1 MRAVLFLGLAATAG
15 ATCLGEQ
22 CEEEDGAALL
32 QFREQ
37 FGPIT
42 PRPTPAPEPTPAEPS
57 VVFGTPLSGYH
68 NVTIWTYV
76 RAMEKVN
83 FKIHEVVVK
92 FEHAILYPMFLGVGG
107 EDVCESAGCPEK
119 CAEVGLGYRSP
130 CVDFVVDSNIPVN
143 HASYIEAYQDQY
155 LVMGTAFETQYI
167 ALWAP
172 AYTGWKDL
180 YAAQKAG
187 ADLAEPPVIYGQM
200 AGVGEGCDTLYCPKC
215 PGAGYVTGPPL
226 VDADNAQN
234 WTFKSVPCT
243 EYIEA
248 INTMLDEKKEFL
260 AQYWTPNVL
269 AHVFNERM
277 VPLDMYPYVNK
288 PNEGKAL
295 IRRDSI
301 SKFTDVAYAALGAI
315 YIGTEDVR
323 AMDAWSHG
331 FNLTVDGECDFEVPP
346 PASVGGE
353 ANGQVNVNVNVN
365 VTVNVGG
372 KGGKG
377 PPASRRRSV
386 PVPNSAGQGPCPLC
400 DFMSW
405 DFNCALE
412 AADRWINLNSD
423 KTRPDGVVQ
432 PGVWPSFFW

>member
-42 PRPTPAPEPTPAEPS
+42 PRPTPAPEPTS

-68 NVTIWTYV
+68 NVTIQTYL

-83 FKIHEVVVK
+83 FPIHEVVVK
-92 FEHAILYPMFLGVGG
+92 FEHGILYPMFLGVGG

-143 HASYIEAYQDQY
+143 HASWIESHQDQF

-180 YAAQKAG
+180 NAAQEAA
-187 ADLAEPPVIYGQM
+187 ADLAEPVIWGQK
-200 AGVGEGCDTLYCPKC
+200 AGAGEGCDTLYCPKC
-215 PGAGYVTGPPL
+215 PGQGYVTGPPL
-226 VDADNAQN
+226 VDAGNAQN
-234 WTFKSVPCT
+234 WTFKSLPCT

-248 INTMLDEKKEFL
+248 INSMLDVKMEFL

-269 AHVFNERM
+269 ANVFNERM
-277 VPLDMYPYVNK
+277 VPLNMHPYVNK

-323 AMDAWSHG
+323 MMDAWSHG
-331 FNLTVDGECDFEVPP
+331 FNLTDDDGECPSGAAA

-353 ANGQVNVNVNVN
+353 ASQVNVNVNVN

-372 KGGKG
+372 KG
-377 PPASRRRSV
+377 SRRRSGS
-386 PVPNSAGQGPCPLC
+386 VPNSAGQGPCPLC
-400 DFMSW
+400 DSMSW
-405 DFNCALE
+405 DFNCARE
-412 AADRWINLNSD
+412 AADRWIDLNSD